1 MLIISLKMCCF
12 LYLCISEFNKI
23 ISINMSQYFS
33 NDIGQIKMTQ
43 VQYLS
48 ITICFL
54 MSVLDGMDV
63 LVVSYCAPAIAED
76 LNLGP
81 KTLGIVFS
89 AGLIGMA
96 IGAIFLAPFADRF
109 GRKKLM
115 LASAFIMGL
124 SVLLTAFSE
133 TPMQLIIMRLISGL
147 GIGCM
152 LATTATLTS
161 ENVLN
166 NSKDFWVSL
175 VISGYPVGAVI
186 SGYIAAAV
194 IPYYGWES
202 MFILA
207 GLTTIFTVPLIFFFL
222 SESPQFYLKKQPH
235 GALEKVNRVLIKMN
249 FKPLESLP
257 KVELNTNKNPQVSK
271 LFSDNYKTST
281 LQLWAALFF
290 SFGCLY
296 FLISWI
302 PKLAT
307 DAGLSI
313 ELAIYAGT
321 IFNVGAFFGIVLQ
334 GYFSSKIGLK
344 KTISTFLLVTFL
356 LMASFNFFI
365 GTDFLLLIYFLL
377 GFSLQGGFVGL
388 YAVATRLYPT
398 EFKTTGV
405 GWAIGMGRV
414 GGILAPLIG
423 GFFISIGLSLSAN
436 FFIFSV
442 PALVASVL
450 TCCMYSKKIT

>member
-1 MLIISLKMCCF
+1 ML
-12 LYLCISEFNKI
+12 
-23 ISINMSQYFS
+23 QYFS
-33 NDIGQIKMTQ
+33 NDVDQMKMTK
-43 VQYLS
+43 VQYFS
-48 ITICFL
+48 IAICFL
-54 MSVLDGMDV
+54 MNVLDGMDV
-63 LVVSYCAPAIAED
+63 LVVSYCAPMIAED

-81 KTLGIVFS
+81 KTLGFVFS

-96 IGAIFLAPFADRF
+96 IGAIFLAPLADRF
-109 GRKKLM
+109 GRKKLI
-115 LASAFIMGL
+115 LASALIMGL

-133 TPMQLIIMRLISGL
+133 TILELIIMRLISGL

-175 VISGYPVGAVI
+175 VISGYPVGAVV
-186 SGYIAAAV
+186 SGYVAAAI
-194 IPYYGWES
+194 IPSYGWES
-202 MFILA
+202 MFLLA
-207 GLTTIFTVPLIFFFL
+207 GLTTLITIPLIFFFV
-222 SESPQFYLKKQPH
+222 SESPQFYLKKQPD
-235 GALEKVNRVLIKMN
+235 GALEKVNRILIKMN
-249 FKPLESLP
+249 FKPLDNLPEIGLIKSNNSL
-257 KVELNTNKNPQVSK
+257 VSQ
-271 LFSDNYKTST
+271 LFSNKYKIST

-290 SFGCLY
+290 AFGCLY

-321 IFNVGAFFGIVLQ
+321 IFNVGAFFGIILQ

-344 KTISTFLLVTFL
+344 KTISIFLFLTFL
-356 LMASFNFFI
+356 LMASFKLFV
-365 GTDFLLLIYFLL
+365 GTDILLLIYFLL

-388 YAVATRLYPT
+388 YAVAARLYPT

-423 GFFISIGLSLSAN
+423 GFLISIGLSLSAN
-436 FFIFSV
+436 FFIFSI
-442 PALVASVL
+442 PALLASVL
-450 TCCMYSKKIT
+450 TFYMSSKKIT

>member
-1 MLIISLKMCCF
+1 ML
-12 LYLCISEFNKI
+12 
-23 ISINMSQYFS
+23 QYFS
-33 NDIGQIKMTQ
+33 NDVDQMKMTK
-43 VQYLS
+43 VQYFS
-48 ITICFL
+48 IAICFL
-54 MSVLDGMDV
+54 MNVLDGMDV
-63 LVVSYCAPAIAED
+63 LVVSYCAPMIAED

-81 KTLGIVFS
+81 KTLGFVFS

-96 IGAIFLAPFADRF
+96 IGAIFLAPLADRF
-109 GRKKLM
+109 GRKKLI
-115 LASAFIMGL
+115 LASALIMGL

-133 TPMQLIIMRLISGL
+133 TILELIIMRLISGL

-175 VISGYPVGAVI
+175 VISGYPVGAVV
-186 SGYIAAAV
+186 SGYVAAAI
-194 IPYYGWES
+194 IPSYGWES
-202 MFILA
+202 MFLLA
-207 GLTTIFTVPLIFFFL
+207 GLTTLITIPLIFFFV
-222 SESPQFYLKKQPH
+222 SESPQFYLKKQPD
-235 GALEKVNRVLIKMN
+235 GALEKVNKILIKMN
-249 FKPLESLP
+249 FKPLDSLP
-257 KVELNTNKNPQVSK
+257 DVELITTNNSLVSR
-271 LFSDNYKTST
+271 LFSNKYKIST

-290 SFGCLY
+290 AFGCLY

-321 IFNVGAFFGIVLQ
+321 IFNVGAFFGIILQ

-344 KTISTFLLVTFL
+344 KTISIFLFLTFL
-356 LMASFNFFI
+356 LMASFKLFV
-365 GTDFLLLIYFLL
+365 GTDILLLIYFLL

-388 YAVATRLYPT
+388 YAVAARLYPT

-423 GFFISIGLSLSAN
+423 GFLISIGLSLSAN
-436 FFIFSV
+436 FFIFSI
-442 PALVASVL
+442 PALLASVL
-450 TCCMYSKKIT
+450 TFYMSSKKIT

>member
-1 MLIISLKMCCF
+1 
-12 LYLCISEFNKI
+12 
-23 ISINMSQYFS
+23 
-33 NDIGQIKMTQ
+33 
-43 VQYLS
+43 
-48 ITICFL
+48 
-54 MSVLDGMDV
+54 
-63 LVVSYCAPAIAED
+63 
-76 LNLGP
+76 
-81 KTLGIVFS
+81 
-89 AGLIGMA
+89 MA
-96 IGAIFLAPFADRF
+96 IGAIFLAPFADKF
-109 GRKKLM
+109 GRKKLI
-115 LASAFIMGL
+115 LASAFIMGF
-124 SVLLTAFSE
+124 SVLLTAYSGNIS
-133 TPMQLIIMRLISGL
+133 QLILMRLVSGL

-175 VISGYPVGAVI
+175 VISGYPVGAVV
-186 SGYIAAAV
+186 SGYVAAAV
-194 IPYYGWES
+194 IPSYGWES
-202 MFILA
+202 MFVFA
-207 GLTTIFTVPLIFFFL
+207 GLTTLFTIPLIFFFL
-222 SESPQFYLKKQPH
+222 SESPQFYLKKQPQ
-235 GALEKVNRVLIKMN
+235 GALAKANKILIKMN
-249 FKPLESLP
+249 FKPLDSLP
-257 KVELNTNKNPQVSK
+257 KIGLRANNKSLVSQ
-271 LFSDNYKTST
+271 LFLDKYKIST

-290 SFGCLY
+290 AFGCLY

-344 KTISTFLLVTFL
+344 KTISFFLLLTFL
-356 LMASFNFFI
+356 LMVSFKLFV
-365 GTDFLLLIYFLL
+365 GTDILLLVYFLL

-388 YAVATRLYPT
+388 YSVAARLYPT

-405 GWAIGMGRV
+405 GWAIGMGRI

-436 FFIFSV
+436 FFIFSI
-442 PALVASVL
+442 PALFASVL
-450 TCCMYSKKIT
+450 TYYISSKEIT

>member
-1 MLIISLKMCCF
+1 ML
-12 LYLCISEFNKI
+12 
-23 ISINMSQYFS
+23 QYFS
-33 NDIGQIKMTQ
+33 QDVDQIKMTK
-43 VQYLS
+43 VQYFS
-48 ITICFL
+48 IAICFL
-54 MSVLDGMDV
+54 MNILDGMDV
-63 LVVSYCAPAIAED
+63 LVVSYCAPAIAQD
-76 LNLGP
+76 LSLGP
-81 KTLGIVFS
+81 KTLGVVFS

-96 IGAIFLAPFADRF
+96 IGAIFLAPFADKF
-109 GRKKLM
+109 GRKKLI
-115 LASAFIMGL
+115 LVSAFIMGL

-133 TPMQLIIMRLISGL
+133 NIFQLIFMRLLSGL

-175 VISGYPVGAVI
+175 VISGYPVGAVL

-194 IPYYGWES
+194 IPLYGWES
-202 MFILA
+202 MFILS
-207 GLTTIFTVPLIFFFL
+207 GLITILTIPLTYFFL
-222 SESPQFYLKKQPH
+222 TESPQFYLKKQPK
-235 GALEKVNRVLIKMN
+235 GALKKANKILVKMN
-249 FKPLESLP
+249 FEALESLP
-257 KVELNTNKNPQVSK
+257 KVDLSVINKSQVSQ
-271 LFSDNYKTST
+271 LFTKKYKIST

-290 SFGCLY
+290 AFGCLY

-313 ELAIYAGT
+313 ELAIYAGS

-344 KTISTFLLVTFL
+344 KTISIFLLLTFL
-356 LMASFNFFI
+356 LMASFKVFI
-365 GTDFLLLIYFLL
+365 GTDILLLIYFLL

-388 YAVATRLYPT
+388 YAVAARLYPT

-405 GWAIGMGRV
+405 GWAIGMGRI

-423 GFFISIGLSLSAN
+423 GLFISLGLSLSAN
-436 FFIFSV
+436 FFIFSI
-442 PALVASVL
+442 PALLASIL
-450 TCCMYSKKIT
+450 TYFMPSRDIT

>member
-1 MLIISLKMCCF
+1 MLQ
-12 LYLCISEFNKI
+12 YLSK
-23 ISINMSQYFS
+23 
-33 NDIGQIKMTQ
+33 DDGQIKMTQ
-43 VQYLS
+43 VQYFS
-48 ITICFL
+48 IAICFL

-81 KTLGIVFS
+81 KTLGFVFS

-109 GRKKLM
+109 GRKKLI

-124 SVLLTAFSE
+124 SVLLTAYSE
-133 TPMQLIIMRLISGL
+133 NISQLILMRLVSGL

-175 VISGYPVGAVI
+175 VISGYPVGAVV
-186 SGYIAAAV
+186 SGYVAAAI
-194 IPYYGWES
+194 IPSYGWES
-202 MFILA
+202 MFVLA
-207 GLTTIFTVPLIFFFL
+207 GLTTILTIPLIFFFL
-222 SESPQFYLKKQPH
+222 SESPQFYLKKQPKD
-235 GALEKVNRVLIKMN
+235 ALAKANKILIKMN
-249 FKPLESLP
+249 FKPLDSLP
-257 KVELNTNKNPQVSK
+257 KIGLKANNKPLVSR
-271 LFSDNYKTST
+271 LFSEKYKIST

-290 SFGCLY
+290 AFGCLY

-302 PKLAT
+302 PKLAS

-344 KTISTFLLVTFL
+344 KTISFFLLLTFL
-356 LMASFNFFI
+356 LMASFKLFV
-365 GTDFLLLIYFLL
+365 GTDILLLVYFLL

-388 YAVATRLYPT
+388 YAVAARLYPT

-423 GFFISIGLSLSAN
+423 GLLISIGLSLSAN
-436 FFIFSV
+436 FLIFSI
-442 PALVASVL
+442 PALFASVL
-450 TCCMYSKKIT
+450 TYYMSSKEIT

>member
-1 MLIISLKMCCF
+1 MLQ
-12 LYLCISEFNKI
+12 YLSK
-23 ISINMSQYFS
+23 
-33 NDIGQIKMTQ
+33 DVGQIKMTQ
-43 VQYLS
+43 VQYFS
-48 ITICFL
+48 IAICFL

-81 KTLGIVFS
+81 KTLGFVFS

-109 GRKKLM
+109 GRKKLI

-124 SVLLTAFSE
+124 SVLLTAYSE
-133 TPMQLIIMRLISGL
+133 NISQLILMRLVSGL

-175 VISGYPVGAVI
+175 VISGYPVGAVV
-186 SGYIAAAV
+186 SGYVAAAI
-194 IPYYGWES
+194 IPSYGWES
-202 MFILA
+202 MFVLA
-207 GLTTIFTVPLIFFFL
+207 GLTTLLTIPLIFFFL
-222 SESPQFYLKKQPH
+222 SESPQFYLKKQPKD
-235 GALEKVNRVLIKMN
+235 ALAKANKILIKMN
-249 FKPLESLP
+249 FKPLDSLP
-257 KVELNTNKNPQVSK
+257 KIGLKANNKPLVSQ
-271 LFSDNYKTST
+271 LFSEKYKIST

-290 SFGCLY
+290 AFGCLY

-344 KTISTFLLVTFL
+344 KTISFFLLLTFL
-356 LMASFNFFI
+356 LMASFKLFV
-365 GTDFLLLIYFLL
+365 GTDILLLVYFLL

-388 YAVATRLYPT
+388 YAVAARLYPT

-405 GWAIGMGRV
+405 GWAIGIGRV

-423 GFFISIGLSLSAN
+423 GLLISIGLSLSAN
-436 FFIFSV
+436 FLIFSI
-442 PALVASVL
+442 PALFASVL
-450 TCCMYSKKIT
+450 TYYMSSKEIT

>member
-1 MLIISLKMCCF
+1 MFLIYLLLNNSIQFLSSIMLQ
-12 LYLCISEFNKI
+12 YLSK
-23 ISINMSQYFS
+23 
-33 NDIGQIKMTQ
+33 DDGQIKMTQ
-43 VQYLS
+43 VQYFS
-48 ITICFL
+48 IAICFL

-81 KTLGIVFS
+81 KTLGFVFS

-96 IGAIFLAPFADRF
+96 IGAVFLAPFADKF
-109 GRKKLM
+109 GRKKLI

-124 SVLLTAFSE
+124 SVLLTSLSE
-133 TPMQLIIMRLISGL
+133 NILQLILMRLVSGL

-175 VISGYPVGAVI
+175 VISGYPVGAVA
-186 SGYIAAAV
+186 SGYVAAAI
-194 IPYYGWES
+194 IPSYGWES
-202 MFILA
+202 MFVLA
-207 GLTTIFTVPLIFFFL
+207 GLTTLLTIPLIFFFL
-222 SESPQFYLKKQPH
+222 SESPQFYLKKQPKD
-235 GALEKVNRVLIKMN
+235 ALAKANKILIKMN
-249 FKPLESLP
+249 FKPLDSLP
-257 KVELNTNKNPQVSK
+257 KIGLKANNKPLVSR
-271 LFSDNYKTST
+271 LFSEKYKIST

-290 SFGCLY
+290 AFGCLY

-344 KTISTFLLVTFL
+344 KTISFFLLLTFL
-356 LMASFNFFI
+356 LMASFKLFV
-365 GTDFLLLIYFLL
+365 GTDILLLVYFLL

-388 YAVATRLYPT
+388 YAVAARLYPT

-423 GFFISIGLSLSAN
+423 GLLISIGLSLSAN
-436 FFIFSV
+436 FFIFSI
-442 PALVASVL
+442 PALIASGL
-450 TCCMYSKKIT
+450 TYYMSSKEIT

>member
-1 MLIISLKMCCF
+1 ML
-12 LYLCISEFNKI
+12 
-23 ISINMSQYFS
+23 QYFS
-33 NDIGQIKMTQ
+33 NDVGQMKMAQ

-48 ITICFL
+48 IAICFL

-76 LNLGP
+76 LDLGS
-81 KTLGIVFS
+81 KSLGFVFS
-89 AGLIGMA
+89 AGLVGMA

-133 TPMQLIIMRLISGL
+133 TITQLIIMRLISGL

-175 VISGYPVGAVI
+175 VISGYPVGAVV
-186 SGYIAAAV
+186 SGYVAAAI
-194 IPYYGWES
+194 IPSYGWES
-202 MFILA
+202 MFVLA
-207 GLTTIFTVPLIFFFL
+207 GLTTLITIPLIFFFL
-222 SESPQFYLKKQPH
+222 SESPQFYLKKQPD
-235 GALEKVNRVLIKMN
+235 GALEKVNRILTKMN
-249 FKPLESLP
+249 FKPLDCLPDIGLITTNNSL
-257 KVELNTNKNPQVSK
+257 VSQ
-271 LFSDNYKTST
+271 LFSNKYKIST

-290 SFGCLY
+290 AFGCLY

-321 IFNVGAFFGIVLQ
+321 IFNIGAFFGIILQ

-344 KTISTFLLVTFL
+344 KTISIFLFLTFL
-356 LMASFNFFI
+356 LMVSFRLFV
-365 GTDFLLLIYFLL
+365 GTDILLLIYFLL

-398 EFKTTGV
+398 EFKNTGV

-423 GFFISIGLSLSAN
+423 GFLISVGLSMSAN
-436 FFIFSV
+436 FFIFSI
-442 PALVASVL
+442 PALFASVL
-450 TCCMYSKKIT
+450 AYFMSSEKIT

>member
-1 MLIISLKMCCF
+1 
-12 LYLCISEFNKI
+12 
-23 ISINMSQYFS
+23 
-33 NDIGQIKMTQ
+33 MTQ
-43 VQYLS
+43 VQYFS
-48 ITICFL
+48 IAICFL

-81 KTLGIVFS
+81 KTLGFVFS

-109 GRKKLM
+109 GRKKLI

-124 SVLLTAFSE
+124 SVLLTAYSE
-133 TPMQLIIMRLISGL
+133 NISQLILMRLVSGL

-175 VISGYPVGAVI
+175 VISGYPVGAVV
-186 SGYIAAAV
+186 SGYVAAAI
-194 IPYYGWES
+194 IPSYGWES
-202 MFILA
+202 MFVLA
-207 GLTTIFTVPLIFFFL
+207 GLTTILTIPLIFFFL
-222 SESPQFYLKKQPH
+222 SESPQFYLKKQPKD
-235 GALEKVNRVLIKMN
+235 ALAKANKILIKMN
-249 FKPLESLP
+249 FKPLDSLP
-257 KVELNTNKNPQVSK
+257 KIGLKANNKPLVSR
-271 LFSDNYKTST
+271 LFSEKYKIST

-290 SFGCLY
+290 AFGCLY

-344 KTISTFLLVTFL
+344 KTISFFLLLTFL
-356 LMASFNFFI
+356 LMASFKLFV
-365 GTDFLLLIYFLL
+365 GTDILLLVYFLL

-388 YAVATRLYPT
+388 YAVAARLYPT

-423 GFFISIGLSLSAN
+423 GLLISIGLSLSAN
-436 FFIFSV
+436 FLIFSI
-442 PALVASVL
+442 PALFASVL
-450 TCCMYSKKIT
+450 TYYMSSKEIT

>member
-1 MLIISLKMCCF
+1 MLQ
-12 LYLCISEFNKI
+12 YLSK
-23 ISINMSQYFS
+23 
-33 NDIGQIKMTQ
+33 DDGQIKMTQ
-43 VQYLS
+43 VQYFS
-48 ITICFL
+48 IAICFL

-63 LVVSYCAPAIAED
+63 LVISYCAPAIAED

-81 KTLGIVFS
+81 KTLGFVFS

-96 IGAIFLAPFADRF
+96 IGAIFLAPFADKF
-109 GRKKLM
+109 GRKKLI
-115 LASAFIMGL
+115 LASAFIMGF
-124 SVLLTAFSE
+124 SVLLTAYSGNIS
-133 TPMQLIIMRLISGL
+133 QLILMRLVSGL

-175 VISGYPVGAVI
+175 VISGYPVGAVV
-186 SGYIAAAV
+186 SGYVAAAV
-194 IPYYGWES
+194 IPSYGWES
-202 MFILA
+202 MFVFA
-207 GLTTIFTVPLIFFFL
+207 GLTTLFTIPLIFFFL
-222 SESPQFYLKKQPH
+222 SESPQFYLKKQPQ
-235 GALEKVNRVLIKMN
+235 GALAKANKILIKMN
-249 FKPLESLP
+249 FKPLDSLP
-257 KVELNTNKNPQVSK
+257 KIGLRANNKSLVSQ
-271 LFSDNYKTST
+271 LFLDKYKIST

-290 SFGCLY
+290 AFGCLY

-344 KTISTFLLVTFL
+344 KTISFFLLLTFL
-356 LMASFNFFI
+356 LMASFKLFV
-365 GTDFLLLIYFLL
+365 GTDILLLVYFLL

-388 YAVATRLYPT
+388 YSVAARLYPT

-405 GWAIGMGRV
+405 GWAIGMGRI

-436 FFIFSV
+436 FFIFSI
-442 PALVASVL
+442 PALFASVL
-450 TCCMYSKKIT
+450 TYYISSKEIT

>member
-1 MLIISLKMCCF
+1 MLQ
-12 LYLCISEFNKI
+12 YLSK
-23 ISINMSQYFS
+23 
-33 NDIGQIKMTQ
+33 DDGQIKMTQ
-43 VQYLS
+43 VQYFS
-48 ITICFL
+48 IAICFL

-81 KTLGIVFS
+81 KTLGFVFS

-109 GRKKLM
+109 GRKKLI
-115 LASAFIMGL
+115 LASAFIMGF
-124 SVLLTAFSE
+124 SVLLTAYSE
-133 TPMQLIIMRLISGL
+133 NISQLILMRLVSGI

-175 VISGYPVGAVI
+175 VISGYPVGAVV
-186 SGYIAAAV
+186 SGYVAAAI
-194 IPYYGWES
+194 IPSYGWES
-202 MFILA
+202 MFVLA
-207 GLTTIFTVPLIFFFL
+207 GLTTILTIPLIFFFL
-222 SESPQFYLKKQPH
+222 SESPQFYLKKQPKD
-235 GALEKVNRVLIKMN
+235 ALAKANKILIKMN
-249 FKPLESLP
+249 FKPLDSLP
-257 KVELNTNKNPQVSK
+257 KIGLKANNKPLVSR
-271 LFSDNYKTST
+271 LFSEKYKIST

-290 SFGCLY
+290 AFGCLY

-344 KTISTFLLVTFL
+344 KTISFFLLLTFL
-356 LMASFNFFI
+356 LMASFKLFV
-365 GTDFLLLIYFLL
+365 GTDILLLVYFLL

-388 YAVATRLYPT
+388 YAVAARLYPT

-423 GFFISIGLSLSAN
+423 GLLISIGLSLSAN
-436 FFIFSV
+436 FFIFSI
-442 PALVASVL
+442 PALIASVL
-450 TCCMYSKKIT
+450 TYYMSSKEIT

>member
-1 MLIISLKMCCF
+1 ML
-12 LYLCISEFNKI
+12 
-23 ISINMSQYFS
+23 QYFS
-33 NDIGQIKMTQ
+33 NGVGQKKMTQ

-48 ITICFL
+48 IVICFL

-76 LNLGP
+76 LDLGP
-81 KTLGIVFS
+81 KSLGIVFS
-89 AGLIGMA
+89 AGLVGMA

-133 TPMQLIIMRLISGL
+133 TITQLIIMRLISGL

-175 VISGYPVGAVI
+175 VISGYPVGAVV

-194 IPYYGWES
+194 IPSNGWES

-207 GLTTIFTVPLIFFFL
+207 GLTTLLTIPLIFFFL
-222 SESPQFYLKKQPH
+222 SESPQFYLKKQPK
-235 GALEKVNRVLIKMN
+235 GALAKANKILIKMN
-249 FKPLESLP
+249 FKPLDSLP
-257 KVELNTNKNPQVSK
+257 RMELNTNKNPQVSK
-271 LFSDNYKTST
+271 LFSNNYKIST

-290 SFGCLY
+290 AFGCLY

-302 PKLAT
+302 PKLST

-313 ELAIYAGT
+313 ELAIYTGT

-344 KTISTFLLVTFL
+344 KTISFFLLLTFL
-356 LMASFNFFI
+356 LMASFKLFV
-365 GTDFLLLIYFLL
+365 GTDLLLLVYFLL

-423 GFFISIGLSLSAN
+423 GFFIFMGLSLSAN
-436 FFIFSV
+436 FFIFSI
-442 PALVASVL
+442 PALIASVL
-450 TCCMYSKKIT
+450 TYYMSSKEIT

>member
-1 MLIISLKMCCF
+1 ML
-12 LYLCISEFNKI
+12 
-23 ISINMSQYFS
+23 QYFS
-33 NDIGQIKMTQ
+33 QDIDQIKISK
-43 VQYLS
+43 VQYFS
-48 ITICFL
+48 IAICFL
-54 MSVLDGMDV
+54 MNVLDGMDV
-63 LVVSYCAPAIAED
+63 LVVSYCAPAIAQA
-76 LNLGP
+76 LKLGP

-89 AGLIGMA
+89 AGLVGMA
-96 IGAIFLAPFADRF
+96 IGAIFLAPYADKF
-109 GRKKLM
+109 GRKKLI
-115 LASAFIMGL
+115 LASAFIMGF
-124 SVLLTAFSE
+124 SVFLTALSE
-133 TPMQLIIMRLISGL
+133 NILQLVIMRLISGL

-186 SGYIAAAV
+186 SGYIAATV
-194 IPYYGWES
+194 IPSYGWES
-202 MFILA
+202 MFIFA
-207 GLTTIFTVPLIFFFL
+207 GLTTLLTIPLTYFFL
-222 SESPQFYLKKQPH
+222 TESPQFYLKKQPF
-235 GALEKVNRVLIKMN
+235 GALEKVNKLFIKMN
-249 FKPLESLP
+249 LRPLDNLPEFRLNLKNKPL
-257 KVELNTNKNPQVSK
+257 VSQ
-271 LFSDNYKTST
+271 LFSNKYKLST

-290 SFGCLY
+290 AFGCLY

-344 KTISTFLLVTFL
+344 KTISIFLLLTFV
-356 LMASFNFFI
+356 LMASFKVFI
-365 GTDFLLLIYFLL
+365 GTDFLLIVYFLL

-388 YAVATRLYPT
+388 YAVAARLYPT

-405 GWAIGMGRV
+405 GWAIGVGRL
-414 GGILAPLIG
+414 GGILAPVIG
-423 GFFISIGLSLSAN
+423 GLFIAMGLTLSAN
-436 FFIFSV
+436 FLIFSI
-442 PALVASVL
+442 PALFASIL
-450 TCCMYSKKIT
+450 TYYISSKDIT

>member
-1 MLIISLKMCCF
+1 MLQ
-12 LYLCISEFNKI
+12 YLSK
-23 ISINMSQYFS
+23 
-33 NDIGQIKMTQ
+33 DDGQIKMTQ
-43 VQYLS
+43 VQYFS
-48 ITICFL
+48 IAICFL

-63 LVVSYCAPAIAED
+63 LVVSYCAPAIAEG

-81 KTLGIVFS
+81 KTLGFVFS

-109 GRKKLM
+109 GRKKLI
-115 LASAFIMGL
+115 LASAFIMGF
-124 SVLLTAFSE
+124 SVLLTAYSE
-133 TPMQLIIMRLISGL
+133 NISQLILMRLVSGL

-175 VISGYPVGAVI
+175 VISGYPVGAVV
-186 SGYIAAAV
+186 SGYVAAAV
-194 IPYYGWES
+194 IPSYGWES
-202 MFILA
+202 MFVFA
-207 GLTTIFTVPLIFFFL
+207 GLTTLFTIPLIFFFL
-222 SESPQFYLKKQPH
+222 SESPQFYLKKQPQ
-235 GALEKVNRVLIKMN
+235 GALAKANKILIKMN
-249 FKPLESLP
+249 FKPLDSLP
-257 KVELNTNKNPQVSK
+257 KIGLRANNKSLVSQ
-271 LFSDNYKTST
+271 LFLDKYKIST

-290 SFGCLY
+290 AFGCLY

-344 KTISTFLLVTFL
+344 KTISFFLLLTFL
-356 LMASFNFFI
+356 LMASFKLFV
-365 GTDFLLLIYFLL
+365 GTDILLLVYFLL

-388 YAVATRLYPT
+388 YAVAARLYPT

-423 GFFISIGLSLSAN
+423 GLLISIGLSLSAN
-436 FFIFSV
+436 FLIFSI
-442 PALVASVL
+442 PALFASVL
-450 TCCMYSKKIT
+450 TYYMSSKEIT

>member
-1 MLIISLKMCCF
+1 MF
-12 LYLCISEFNKI
+12 
-23 ISINMSQYFS
+23 QYFS
-33 NDIGQIKMTQ
+33 QDIDQIKISK
-43 VQYLS
+43 VQYFS
-48 ITICFL
+48 IAICFL
-54 MSVLDGMDV
+54 MNVLDGMDV
-63 LVVSYCAPAIAED
+63 LVVSYCAPAIAQA
-76 LNLGP
+76 LKLGP

-89 AGLIGMA
+89 AGLVGMA
-96 IGAIFLAPFADRF
+96 IGAIFLAPYADKF
-109 GRKKLM
+109 GRKKLI
-115 LASAFIMGL
+115 LASAFIMGF
-124 SVLLTAFSE
+124 SVLLTALSE
-133 TPMQLIIMRLISGL
+133 NILQLVIMRLISGL

-186 SGYIAAAV
+186 SGYIAATV
-194 IPYYGWES
+194 IPSYGWES
-202 MFILA
+202 MFIFA
-207 GLTTIFTVPLIFFFL
+207 GLTTLLTIPLTYFFL
-222 SESPQFYLKKQPH
+222 TESPQFYLKKQPF
-235 GALEKVNRVLIKMN
+235 GALEKVNKLFIKMN
-249 FKPLESLP
+249 LRPLDNLPEFRLNLKNKPL
-257 KVELNTNKNPQVSK
+257 VSQ
-271 LFSDNYKTST
+271 LFSNKYKLST

-290 SFGCLY
+290 AFGCLY

-344 KTISTFLLVTFL
+344 KTISIFLLLTFV
-356 LMASFNFFI
+356 LMASFKVFI
-365 GTDFLLLIYFLL
+365 GTDFLLIVYFLL

-388 YAVATRLYPT
+388 YAVAARLYPT

-405 GWAIGMGRV
+405 GWAIGVGRL
-414 GGILAPLIG
+414 GGILAPVIG
-423 GFFISIGLSLSAN
+423 GLFIAMGLSLSAN
-436 FFIFSV
+436 FLIFSI
-442 PALVASVL
+442 PALFASIL
-450 TCCMYSKKIT
+450 TYYISSKDIT

>member
-1 MLIISLKMCCF
+1 ML
-12 LYLCISEFNKI
+12 
-23 ISINMSQYFS
+23 QYFS
-33 NDIGQIKMTQ
+33 KGVDQIKMTK

-48 ITICFL
+48 IAICFL
-54 MSVLDGMDV
+54 MNILDGMDV
-63 LVVSYCAPAIAED
+63 LVVSYCAPAIAQD
-76 LNLGP
+76 LSLGP
-81 KTLGIVFS
+81 KTLGVVFS
-89 AGLIGMA
+89 SGLIGMA
-96 IGAIFLAPFADRF
+96 IGAIFLAPFADKF
-109 GRKKLM
+109 GRKKLI
-115 LASAFIMGL
+115 LISAFIMGL

-133 TPMQLIIMRLISGL
+133 NIFQLIFMRLLSGL

-175 VISGYPVGAVI
+175 VISGYPVGAVL

-194 IPYYGWES
+194 IPLYGWES
-202 MFILA
+202 MFILS
-207 GLTTIFTVPLIFFFL
+207 GLLTILTIPLTYFFL
-222 SESPQFYLKKQPH
+222 TESPQFYLKKQPN
-235 GALEKVNRVLIKMN
+235 GALEKVNKIFVKMN
-249 FKPLESLP
+249 FEALESLP
-257 KVELNTNKNPQVSK
+257 KVDLSVINKSRVSQ
-271 LFSDNYKTST
+271 LFTDKYKIST

-290 SFGCLY
+290 AFGCLY

-313 ELAIYAGT
+313 ELAIYAGS

-344 KTISTFLLVTFL
+344 KTISIFLLLTFL
-356 LMASFNFFI
+356 LMASFKVFI
-365 GTDFLLLIYFLL
+365 GTDVLLLIYFLL

-388 YAVATRLYPT
+388 YAVAARLYPT

-405 GWAIGMGRV
+405 GWAIGMGRI

-423 GFFISIGLSLSAN
+423 GLFISLGLSLSAN
-436 FFIFSV
+436 FFIFSI
-442 PALVASVL
+442 PALLASIL
-450 TCCMYSKKIT
+450 TYFMPSGDIT

>member
-1 MLIISLKMCCF
+1 MLQ
-12 LYLCISEFNKI
+12 YLSK
-23 ISINMSQYFS
+23 
-33 NDIGQIKMTQ
+33 DDGQIKMTQ
-43 VQYLS
+43 VQYFS
-48 ITICFL
+48 IAICFL

-81 KTLGIVFS
+81 KTLGFVFS

-96 IGAIFLAPFADRF
+96 IGAVFLAPFADKF
-109 GRKKLM
+109 GRKKLI

-124 SVLLTAFSE
+124 SVLLTSLSE
-133 TPMQLIIMRLISGL
+133 NILQLILMRLVSGL

-175 VISGYPVGAVI
+175 VISGYPVGAVA
-186 SGYIAAAV
+186 SGYVAAAI
-194 IPYYGWES
+194 IPSYGWES
-202 MFILA
+202 MFVLA
-207 GLTTIFTVPLIFFFL
+207 GLTTLLTIPLIFFFL
-222 SESPQFYLKKQPH
+222 SESPQFYLKKQPKD
-235 GALEKVNRVLIKMN
+235 ALAKANKILIKMN
-249 FKPLESLP
+249 FKPLDSLP
-257 KVELNTNKNPQVSK
+257 KIGLKANNKPLVSR
-271 LFSDNYKTST
+271 LFSEKYKIST

-290 SFGCLY
+290 AFGCLY

-302 PKLAT
+302 PKLAS

-344 KTISTFLLVTFL
+344 KTISFFLLLTFL
-356 LMASFNFFI
+356 LMASFKLFV
-365 GTDFLLLIYFLL
+365 GTDILLLVYFLL

-388 YAVATRLYPT
+388 YAVAARLYPT

-423 GFFISIGLSLSAN
+423 GLLISIGLSLSAN
-436 FFIFSV
+436 FFIFSI
-442 PALVASVL
+442 PALIASGL
-450 TCCMYSKKIT
+450 TYYMSSKEIT

>member
-1 MLIISLKMCCF
+1 ML
-12 LYLCISEFNKI
+12 
-23 ISINMSQYFS
+23 QYFS
-33 NDIGQIKMTQ
+33 NDVGQFKMTK
-43 VQYLS
+43 VQYFS
-48 ITICFL
+48 IAICFL
-54 MSVLDGMDV
+54 MCVLDGMDV

-81 KTLGIVFS
+81 KTLGYVFS

-109 GRKKLM
+109 GRKKLI

-133 TPMQLIIMRLISGL
+133 TVLELIIMRLISGL

-166 NSKDFWVSL
+166 NSRDFWVSL
-175 VISGYPVGAVI
+175 VISGYPVGAVV
-186 SGYIAAAV
+186 SGYVAAAI
-194 IPYYGWES
+194 IPSYGWES
-202 MFILA
+202 MFLLA
-207 GLTTIFTVPLIFFFL
+207 GLTTLITIPLIFFFV
-222 SESPQFYLKKQPH
+222 SESPQFYLKKQPG
-235 GALEKVNRVLIKMN
+235 GALEKVNRILIKMN
-249 FKPLESLP
+249 FKPLDSLP
-257 KVELNTNKNPQVSK
+257 DVELITTNNSLVSR
-271 LFSDNYKTST
+271 LFSNKYKIST
-281 LQLWAALFF
+281 LQLWTALFF
-290 SFGCLY
+290 AFGCLY

-321 IFNVGAFFGIVLQ
+321 IFNVGAFFGIILQ

-344 KTISTFLLVTFL
+344 KTISIFLFLTFL
-356 LMASFNFFI
+356 LMASFKLFV
-365 GTDFLLLIYFLL
+365 GTDILLLIYFLL

-388 YAVATRLYPT
+388 YAVAARLYPT

-423 GFFISIGLSLSAN
+423 GFLISIGLSLSAN
-436 FFIFSV
+436 FFIFSI
-442 PALVASVL
+442 PALLASVL
-450 TCCMYSKKIT
+450 TFYMSSKKIT

>member
-1 MLIISLKMCCF
+1 MLQ
-12 LYLCISEFNKI
+12 YLSK
-23 ISINMSQYFS
+23 
-33 NDIGQIKMTQ
+33 NDGQIKMTQ
-43 VQYLS
+43 VQYFS
-48 ITICFL
+48 IGICFL
-54 MSVLDGMDV
+54 MSVLDGMDI

-76 LNLGP
+76 LNLGT
-81 KTLGIVFS
+81 KTLGFVFS
-89 AGLIGMA
+89 SGLIGMA

-109 GRKKLM
+109 GRKKLI
-115 LASAFIMGL
+115 LASALIMGL
-124 SVLLTAFSE
+124 SVLLTAYSE
-133 TPMQLIIMRLISGL
+133 NILQLILMRLISGL

-186 SGYIAAAV
+186 SGYVAAAV
-194 IPYYGWES
+194 IPSYGWES
-202 MFILA
+202 MFVLA
-207 GLTTIFTVPLIFFFL
+207 GLTTLLTIPLIFFFL
-222 SESPQFYLKKQPH
+222 SESPQFYLKKQPQ
-235 GALEKVNRVLIKMN
+235 GALAKANKILIKMN
-249 FKPLESLP
+249 FKTLDVLP
-257 KVELNTNKNPQVSK
+257 DVELRANSNSLVSQ
-271 LFSDNYKTST
+271 LFSEKYKIST

-290 SFGCLY
+290 AFGCLY

-321 IFNVGAFFGIVLQ
+321 IFNVGAFFGIILQ

-344 KTISTFLLVTFL
+344 KTISFFLLLTFL
-356 LMASFNFFI
+356 LMASFKLFV
-365 GTDFLLLIYFLL
+365 GTDILLLVYFLL

-388 YAVATRLYPT
+388 YAVAARLYPT

-414 GGILAPLIG
+414 GGILAPMIG
-423 GFFISIGLSLSAN
+423 GFLISIGLSLSAN
-436 FFIFSV
+436 FFIFSI
-442 PALVASVL
+442 PALFASVL
-450 TCCMYSKKIT
+450 TYYMASKEIT

>member
-1 MLIISLKMCCF
+1 MLQ
-12 LYLCISEFNKI
+12 YLSK
-23 ISINMSQYFS
+23 
-33 NDIGQIKMTQ
+33 DDGQIKITQ
-43 VQYLS
+43 VQYFS
-48 ITICFL
+48 IAICFL

-81 KTLGIVFS
+81 KTLGFVFS

-109 GRKKLM
+109 GRKKLI

-124 SVLLTAFSE
+124 SVLLTSLSE
-133 TPMQLIIMRLISGL
+133 NILQLILMRLVSGL

-175 VISGYPVGAVI
+175 VISGYPVGAVA
-186 SGYIAAAV
+186 SGYVAAAI
-194 IPYYGWES
+194 IPSYGWES
-202 MFILA
+202 MFVLA
-207 GLTTIFTVPLIFFFL
+207 GLTTLLTIPLIFFFL
-222 SESPQFYLKKQPH
+222 SESPQFYLKKQPKD
-235 GALEKVNRVLIKMN
+235 ALAKANKILIKMN
-249 FKPLESLP
+249 FKPLDSLP
-257 KVELNTNKNPQVSK
+257 KIGLKANNKPLVSR
-271 LFSDNYKTST
+271 LFSEKYKIST

-290 SFGCLY
+290 AFGCLY

-344 KTISTFLLVTFL
+344 KTISFFLLLTFL
-356 LMASFNFFI
+356 LMASFKLFV
-365 GTDFLLLIYFLL
+365 GTDILLLVYFLL

-388 YAVATRLYPT
+388 YAVAARLYPT

-423 GFFISIGLSLSAN
+423 GLLISIGLSLSAN
-436 FFIFSV
+436 FLIFSI
-442 PALVASVL
+442 PALFASVL
-450 TCCMYSKKIT
+450 TYYMSSKEIT

>member
-1 MLIISLKMCCF
+1 MLQ
-12 LYLCISEFNKI
+12 YLSK
-23 ISINMSQYFS
+23 
-33 NDIGQIKMTQ
+33 DDGQIKMTQ
-43 VQYLS
+43 VQYFS
-48 ITICFL
+48 IAICFL

-81 KTLGIVFS
+81 KTLGFVFS

-109 GRKKLM
+109 GRKKLI
-115 LASAFIMGL
+115 LASAFIMGF
-124 SVLLTAFSE
+124 SVLLTAYSE
-133 TPMQLIIMRLISGL
+133 NISQLILMRLVSGL

-175 VISGYPVGAVI
+175 VISGYPVGAVA
-186 SGYIAAAV
+186 SGYVAAAI
-194 IPYYGWES
+194 IPSYGWES
-202 MFILA
+202 MFVLA
-207 GLTTIFTVPLIFFFL
+207 GLTTLLTIPLIFFFL
-222 SESPQFYLKKQPH
+222 SESPQFYLKKQPKD
-235 GALEKVNRVLIKMN
+235 ALAKANKILIKMN
-249 FKPLESLP
+249 FKPLDSLP
-257 KVELNTNKNPQVSK
+257 KIGLKANNKPLVSR
-271 LFSDNYKTST
+271 LFSEKYKIST

-290 SFGCLY
+290 AFGCLY

-344 KTISTFLLVTFL
+344 KTISFFLLLTFL
-356 LMASFNFFI
+356 LMASFKLFI
-365 GTDFLLLIYFLL
+365 GTDILLLVYFLL

-388 YAVATRLYPT
+388 YAVAARLYPT

-423 GFFISIGLSLSAN
+423 GLLISIGLSLSAN
-436 FFIFSV
+436 FFIFSI
-442 PALVASVL
+442 PALIASGL
-450 TCCMYSKKIT
+450 TYYMSSKEIT

>member
-1 MLIISLKMCCF
+1 MTKV
-12 LYLCISEFNKI
+12 
-23 ISINMSQYFS
+23 QYFS
-33 NDIGQIKMTQ
+33 IA
-43 VQYLS
+43 
-48 ITICFL
+48 ICFL

-63 LVVSYCAPAIAED
+63 LVVSYCAPAIAQD

-81 KTLGIVFS
+81 KTLGVVFS

-96 IGAIFLAPFADRF
+96 MGAIFLAPYADKF
-109 GRKKLM
+109 GRKKLI
-115 LASAFIMGL
+115 LVSAFIMGL

-133 TPMQLIIMRLISGL
+133 NIFQLVFMRVISGL

-166 NSKDFWVSL
+166 NSKDFWVSF
-175 VISGYPVGAVI
+175 VISGYPVGAVF

-194 IPYYGWES
+194 IPSYGWES

-207 GLTTIFTVPLIFFFL
+207 GLVTLIAIPLSYFFL
-222 SESPQFYLKKQPH
+222 TESPQFYLKKQPL
-235 GALEKVNRVLIKMN
+235 GALEKVNKIFVKMN
-249 FKPLESLP
+249 FKTLDRLP
-257 KVELNTNKNPQVSK
+257 EVELSLVNNSQFSQLFTSK
-271 LFSDNYKTST
+271 YKIST
-281 LQLWAALFF
+281 LQLWASLFF
-290 SFGCLY
+290 AFGCLY

-313 ELAIYAGT
+313 ELAIYAGS
-321 IFNVGAFFGIVLQ
+321 IFNVGAFFGIILQ

-344 KTISTFLLVTFL
+344 KTISIFLLLTFL
-356 LMASFNFFI
+356 LMASFKFFI
-365 GTDFLLLIYFLL
+365 GTDILLPVYFLL

-388 YAVATRLYPT
+388 YAVAARLYPT

-405 GWAIGMGRV
+405 GWAIGMGRI

-423 GFFISIGLSLSAN
+423 GLFISMGLSLSAN
-436 FFIFSV
+436 FFVFSI
-442 PALVASVL
+442 PALFASVL
-450 TCCMYSKKIT
+450 TYYMSSKNIT

>member
-1 MLIISLKMCCF
+1 MLQ
-12 LYLCISEFNKI
+12 YLSK
-23 ISINMSQYFS
+23 
-33 NDIGQIKMTQ
+33 NDGQIKMTQ
-43 VQYLS
+43 VQYFS
-48 ITICFL
+48 IAICFL

-81 KTLGIVFS
+81 KTLGFVFS

-109 GRKKLM
+109 GRRKLI

-133 TPMQLIIMRLISGL
+133 NILQLIIMRLASGL

-166 NSKDFWVSL
+166 SSKDFWVSL
-175 VISGYPVGAVI
+175 VISGYPVGAVV
-186 SGYIAAAV
+186 SGYVAAAV
-194 IPYYGWES
+194 IPSYGWES

-207 GLTTIFTVPLIFFFL
+207 GLTTLLSVPLIFFFL
-222 SESPQFYLKKQPH
+222 SESPQFYLKKQPK
-235 GALEKVNRVLIKMN
+235 GALAKANKILIKMN
-249 FKPLESLP
+249 FKPLDSLP
-257 KVELNTNKNPQVSK
+257 EIGLRENNKSLVSQ
-271 LFSDNYKTST
+271 LFLDKYKIST

-290 SFGCLY
+290 AFGCLY

-344 KTISTFLLVTFL
+344 KTISFFLLLTFL
-356 LMASFNFFI
+356 LMASFKLFV
-365 GTDFLLLIYFLL
+365 GTDILLLVYFLL

-388 YAVATRLYPT
+388 YAVAARLYPT

-423 GFFISIGLSLSAN
+423 GLFISIGLSLSAN
-436 FFIFSV
+436 FFIFSI
-442 PALVASVL
+442 PALIASVL
-450 TCCMYSKKIT
+450 TYYMSSKEIT

>member
-1 MLIISLKMCCF
+1 MLQ
-12 LYLCISEFNKI
+12 YLSK
-23 ISINMSQYFS
+23 
-33 NDIGQIKMTQ
+33 NDGQIKMTQ
-43 VQYLS
+43 VQYFS
-48 ITICFL
+48 IAICFL

-81 KTLGIVFS
+81 KTLGFVFS

-109 GRKKLM
+109 GRKKLI

-133 TPMQLIIMRLISGL
+133 NILQLIIMRLASGL

-166 NSKDFWVSL
+166 SSKDFWVSL
-175 VISGYPVGAVI
+175 VISGYPVGAVV
-186 SGYIAAAV
+186 SGYVAAAV
-194 IPYYGWES
+194 IPSYGWES

-207 GLTTIFTVPLIFFFL
+207 GLTTLLSVPLIFFFL
-222 SESPQFYLKKQPH
+222 SESPQFYLKKQPK
-235 GALEKVNRVLIKMN
+235 GALAKANKILIKMN
-249 FKPLESLP
+249 FKPLDNLP
-257 KVELNTNKNPQVSK
+257 EIGLKANNKPLVSQ
-271 LFSDNYKTST
+271 LFSEKYKIST

-290 SFGCLY
+290 AFGCLY

-344 KTISTFLLVTFL
+344 KTISFFLLLTFL
-356 LMASFNFFI
+356 LMASFKLFV
-365 GTDFLLLIYFLL
+365 GTDILLLVYFLL

-388 YAVATRLYPT
+388 YAVAARLYPT

-423 GFFISIGLSLSAN
+423 GLFISIGLSLSAN
-436 FFIFSV
+436 FFIFSI
-442 PALVASVL
+442 PALFASVL
-450 TCCMYSKKIT
+450 TYYMSSKEIT

>member
-1 MLIISLKMCCF
+1 MLQ
-12 LYLCISEFNKI
+12 YLSK
-23 ISINMSQYFS
+23 
-33 NDIGQIKMTQ
+33 DDGQIKMTQ
-43 VQYLS
+43 VQYFS
-48 ITICFL
+48 IAICFL

-63 LVVSYCAPAIAED
+63 LVISYCAPAIAED

-81 KTLGIVFS
+81 KTLGFVFS

-96 IGAIFLAPFADRF
+96 IGAIFLAPFADKF
-109 GRKKLM
+109 GRKKLI
-115 LASAFIMGL
+115 LASAFIMGF
-124 SVLLTAFSE
+124 SVLLTAYSGNIS
-133 TPMQLIIMRLISGL
+133 QLILMRLVSGL

-175 VISGYPVGAVI
+175 VISGYPVGAVV
-186 SGYIAAAV
+186 SGYVAAAV
-194 IPYYGWES
+194 IPSYGWES
-202 MFILA
+202 MFVFT
-207 GLTTIFTVPLIFFFL
+207 GLTTLFTIPLIFFFL
-222 SESPQFYLKKQPH
+222 SESPQFYLKKQPQ
-235 GALEKVNRVLIKMN
+235 GALAKANKILIKMN
-249 FKPLESLP
+249 FKPLDSLP
-257 KVELNTNKNPQVSK
+257 KIGLRANNKSLVSQ
-271 LFSDNYKTST
+271 LFLDKYKIST

-290 SFGCLY
+290 AFGCLY

-344 KTISTFLLVTFL
+344 KTISFFLLLTFL
-356 LMASFNFFI
+356 LMVSFKLFV
-365 GTDFLLLIYFLL
+365 GTDILLLVYFLL

-388 YAVATRLYPT
+388 YSVAARLYPT

-405 GWAIGMGRV
+405 GWAIGMGRI

-436 FFIFSV
+436 FFIFSI
-442 PALVASVL
+442 PALFASVL
-450 TCCMYSKKIT
+450 TYYISSKEIT

>member
-1 MLIISLKMCCF
+1 MLQ
-12 LYLCISEFNKI
+12 YLSK
-23 ISINMSQYFS
+23 
-33 NDIGQIKMTQ
+33 DDGQIKMTQ
-43 VQYLS
+43 VQYFS
-48 ITICFL
+48 IAICFL

-81 KTLGIVFS
+81 KTLGFVFS

-109 GRKKLM
+109 GRKKLI
-115 LASAFIMGL
+115 LASAFIMGF
-124 SVLLTAFSE
+124 SVLLTAYSE
-133 TPMQLIIMRLISGL
+133 NISQLILMRLVSGL

-175 VISGYPVGAVI
+175 VISGYPVGAVV
-186 SGYIAAAV
+186 SGYVAAAI
-194 IPYYGWES
+194 IPSYGWES
-202 MFILA
+202 MFVLA
-207 GLTTIFTVPLIFFFL
+207 GLTTLLTIPLIFFFL
-222 SESPQFYLKKQPH
+222 SESPQFYLKKQPKD
-235 GALEKVNRVLIKMN
+235 ALAKANKILIKMN
-249 FKPLESLP
+249 FKPLDSLP
-257 KVELNTNKNPQVSK
+257 KIGLKANNKPLVSR
-271 LFSDNYKTST
+271 LFSEKYKIST

-290 SFGCLY
+290 AFGCLY

-302 PKLAT
+302 PKLAS

-344 KTISTFLLVTFL
+344 KTISFFLLLTFL
-356 LMASFNFFI
+356 LMASFKLFV
-365 GTDFLLLIYFLL
+365 GTDILLLVYFLL

-388 YAVATRLYPT
+388 YAVAARLYPT

-423 GFFISIGLSLSAN
+423 GLLISIGLSLSAN
-436 FFIFSV
+436 FLIFSI
-442 PALVASVL
+442 PALFASVL
-450 TCCMYSKKIT
+450 TYYMSSKEIT

>member
-1 MLIISLKMCCF
+1 ML
-12 LYLCISEFNKI
+12 
-23 ISINMSQYFS
+23 QYFS
-33 NDIGQIKMTQ
+33 KDVDQIKMTK
-43 VQYLS
+43 VQYFS
-48 ITICFL
+48 IAICFL
-54 MSVLDGMDV
+54 MNILDGMDV
-63 LVVSYCAPAIAED
+63 LVVSYCAPAIAQD

-81 KTLGIVFS
+81 KTLGAVFS

-96 IGAIFLAPFADRF
+96 IGAIFLAPFADKF
-109 GRKKLM
+109 GRKKLI
-115 LASAFIMGL
+115 LVSAFIMGL

-133 TPMQLIIMRLISGL
+133 NIFQLIFMRLLSGL

-175 VISGYPVGAVI
+175 VLSGYPVGAVL

-194 IPYYGWES
+194 IPLYGWES
-202 MFILA
+202 MFILS
-207 GLTTIFTVPLIFFFL
+207 GLITILTIPLTYFFL
-222 SESPQFYLKKQPH
+222 TESPQFYLKKQPK
-235 GALEKVNRVLIKMN
+235 GALKKANKILVKMN
-249 FKPLESLP
+249 FEALESLP
-257 KVELNTNKNPQVSK
+257 KVDLSVINKSQVSQ
-271 LFSDNYKTST
+271 LFTKKYKIST

-290 SFGCLY
+290 AFGCLY

-313 ELAIYAGT
+313 ELAIYAGS

-344 KTISTFLLVTFL
+344 KTISIFLLLTFL
-356 LMASFNFFI
+356 LMASFKVFI
-365 GTDFLLLIYFLL
+365 GTDILLLIYFLL

-388 YAVATRLYPT
+388 YAVAARLYPT

-405 GWAIGMGRV
+405 GWAIGMGRI

-423 GFFISIGLSLSAN
+423 GLFISLGLSLSAN
-436 FFIFSV
+436 FFIFSI
-442 PALVASVL
+442 PALLASIL
-450 TCCMYSKKIT
+450 TYFMPSRDIT

>member
-1 MLIISLKMCCF
+1 MLQ
-12 LYLCISEFNKI
+12 YLSK
-23 ISINMSQYFS
+23 
-33 NDIGQIKMTQ
+33 DDGQIKMTQ
-43 VQYLS
+43 VQYFS
-48 ITICFL
+48 IAICFL

-63 LVVSYCAPAIAED
+63 LVISYCAPAIAED

-81 KTLGIVFS
+81 KTLGFVFS

-96 IGAIFLAPFADRF
+96 IGAIFLAPFADKF
-109 GRKKLM
+109 GRKKLI
-115 LASAFIMGL
+115 LASAFIMGF
-124 SVLLTAFSE
+124 SVLLTAYSGNIS
-133 TPMQLIIMRLISGL
+133 QLILMRLVSGL

-175 VISGYPVGAVI
+175 VISGYPVGAVV
-186 SGYIAAAV
+186 SGYVAAAI
-194 IPYYGWES
+194 IPSYGWES
-202 MFILA
+202 MFVLA
-207 GLTTIFTVPLIFFFL
+207 GLTTLLTIPLIFFFL
-222 SESPQFYLKKQPH
+222 SESPQFYLKKQPKD
-235 GALEKVNRVLIKMN
+235 ALAKANKILIKMN
-249 FKPLESLP
+249 FKPLDSLP
-257 KVELNTNKNPQVSK
+257 KIGLKANNKP
-271 LFSDNYKTST
+271 LFSRLFSEKYKIST

-290 SFGCLY
+290 AFGCLY

-344 KTISTFLLVTFL
+344 KTISFFLLLTFL
-356 LMASFNFFI
+356 LMASFKLFV
-365 GTDFLLLIYFLL
+365 GTDILLLVYFLL

-388 YAVATRLYPT
+388 YAVAARLYPT

-414 GGILAPLIG
+414 GGVLAPLIG
-423 GFFISIGLSLSAN
+423 GLLISIGLSLSAN
-436 FFIFSV
+436 FLIFSI
-442 PALVASVL
+442 PALFASVL
-450 TCCMYSKKIT
+450 TYYMSSKEIT

>member
-1 MLIISLKMCCF
+1 
-12 LYLCISEFNKI
+12 
-23 ISINMSQYFS
+23 
-33 NDIGQIKMTQ
+33 
-43 VQYLS
+43 
-48 ITICFL
+48 
-54 MSVLDGMDV
+54 MDV
-63 LVVSYCAPAIAED
+63 LVVSYCAPMIAED
-76 LNLGP
+76 LSLGP
-81 KTLGIVFS
+81 KALGFVFS

-96 IGAIFLAPFADRF
+96 IGAIFLAPLADRF
-109 GRKKLM
+109 GRKKLI
-115 LASAFIMGL
+115 LVSALIMGL

-133 TPMQLIIMRLISGL
+133 TILELIIMRLISGL

-175 VISGYPVGAVI
+175 VISGYPVGAVV
-186 SGYIAAAV
+186 SGYVAAAI
-194 IPYYGWES
+194 IPSYGWES
-202 MFILA
+202 MFVLA
-207 GLTTIFTVPLIFFFL
+207 GLTTLITIPLIFFCL

-235 GALEKVNRVLIKMN
+235 GALEKVNRILIKMN
-249 FKPLESLP
+249 FNPLDSLP
-257 KVELNTNKNPQVSK
+257 KIELSENKTPQFYK
-271 LFSDNYKTST
+271 LFSNKYKIST

-290 SFGCLY
+290 AFGCLY

-321 IFNVGAFFGIVLQ
+321 IFNIGAFFGIILQ

-344 KTISTFLLVTFL
+344 KTISIFLFLTFL
-356 LMASFNFFI
+356 LMVSFRLFV
-365 GTDFLLLIYFLL
+365 GTDILLLIYFLL

-388 YAVATRLYPT
+388 YAVAARLYPT
-398 EFKTTGV
+398 EFKNTGV

-423 GFFISIGLSLSAN
+423 GFLISIGLSLSAN
-436 FFIFSV
+436 FFIFSI
-442 PALVASVL
+442 PALFASVL
-450 TCCMYSKKIT
+450 TYYMSSEKIT

>member
-1 MLIISLKMCCF
+1 ML
-12 LYLCISEFNKI
+12 
-23 ISINMSQYFS
+23 QYFS
-33 NDIGQIKMTQ
+33 NDVGQIKMTQ

-48 ITICFL
+48 IAICFL

-76 LNLGP
+76 LDVGP
-81 KTLGIVFS
+81 KTLGVVFS
-89 AGLIGMA
+89 AGLVGMA
-96 IGAIFLAPFADRF
+96 VGAMFLAPFADKF

-133 TPMQLIIMRLISGL
+133 SIMQLIIMRLISGI

-175 VISGYPVGAVI
+175 VISGYPVGAVV

-194 IPYYGWES
+194 IPSYGWES

-207 GLTTIFTVPLIFFFL
+207 GLTTLLTIPLIFFFL
-222 SESPQFYLKKQPH
+222 SESPQFYLKKQPKD
-235 GALEKVNRVLIKMN
+235 ALAKANKILIKMN
-249 FKPLESLP
+249 FKPLGSLP
-257 KVELNTNKNPQVSK
+257 KMELNTNKNPQVSK
-271 LFSDNYKTST
+271 LFSNNYKIST

-290 SFGCLY
+290 AFGCLY

-302 PKLAT
+302 PKLST

-313 ELAIYAGT
+313 ELAIYTGT

-344 KTISTFLLVTFL
+344 KTISFFLLLTFL
-356 LMASFNFFI
+356 LMASFKLFV
-365 GTDFLLLIYFLL
+365 GTDLLLLVYFLL

-436 FFIFSV
+436 FFIFSI
-442 PALVASVL
+442 PALIASVL
-450 TCCMYSKKIT
+450 TYYMSSKEIT

>member
-1 MLIISLKMCCF
+1 ML
-12 LYLCISEFNKI
+12 
-23 ISINMSQYFS
+23 QYFS
-33 NDIGQIKMTQ
+33 QDIDQIKISK
-43 VQYLS
+43 VQYFS
-48 ITICFL
+48 IAICFL
-54 MSVLDGMDV
+54 MNVLDGMDV
-63 LVVSYCAPAIAED
+63 LVVSYCAPAIAQA
-76 LNLGP
+76 LKLGP

-89 AGLIGMA
+89 AGLVGMA
-96 IGAIFLAPFADRF
+96 IGAIFLAPYADKF
-109 GRKKLM
+109 GRKKLI
-115 LASAFIMGL
+115 LASAFIMGF
-124 SVLLTAFSE
+124 SVLLTALSE
-133 TPMQLIIMRLISGL
+133 NILQLVIMRLISGL

-194 IPYYGWES
+194 IPSYGWES
-202 MFILA
+202 MFIFA
-207 GLTTIFTVPLIFFFL
+207 GLTTLLTIPLTYFFL
-222 SESPQFYLKKQPH
+222 TESPQFYLKKQPF
-235 GALEKVNRVLIKMN
+235 GALEKVNKLFIKMN
-249 FKPLESLP
+249 LRPLDNLPEFRLNLKNKPL
-257 KVELNTNKNPQVSK
+257 VSQ
-271 LFSDNYKTST
+271 LFSNKYKLST

-290 SFGCLY
+290 AFGCLY

-344 KTISTFLLVTFL
+344 KTISIFLLLTFV
-356 LMASFNFFI
+356 LMASFKVFI
-365 GTDFLLLIYFLL
+365 GTDFLLIVYFLL

-388 YAVATRLYPT
+388 YAVAARLYPT

-405 GWAIGMGRV
+405 GWAIGVGRL
-414 GGILAPLIG
+414 GGILAPVIG
-423 GFFISIGLSLSAN
+423 GLFIAMGLSLSAN
-436 FFIFSV
+436 FLIFSI
-442 PALVASVL
+442 PALFASIL
-450 TCCMYSKKIT
+450 TYYISSKDIT

>member
-1 MLIISLKMCCF
+1 MLQ
-12 LYLCISEFNKI
+12 YLSK
-23 ISINMSQYFS
+23 
-33 NDIGQIKMTQ
+33 DVGQIKMTQ
-43 VQYLS
+43 VQYFS
-48 ITICFL
+48 IAICFL

-81 KTLGIVFS
+81 KTLGFVFS

-109 GRKKLM
+109 GRKKLI

-124 SVLLTAFSE
+124 SVLLTAYSE
-133 TPMQLIIMRLISGL
+133 NISQLILMRLVSGL

-175 VISGYPVGAVI
+175 VISGYPVGAVV
-186 SGYIAAAV
+186 SGYVAAAI
-194 IPYYGWES
+194 IPSYGWES
-202 MFILA
+202 MFVLA
-207 GLTTIFTVPLIFFFL
+207 GLTTILTIPLIFFFL
-222 SESPQFYLKKQPH
+222 SESPQFYLKKQPKD
-235 GALEKVNRVLIKMN
+235 ALAKANKILIKMN
-249 FKPLESLP
+249 FKPLDSLP
-257 KVELNTNKNPQVSK
+257 KIGLKANNKPLVSR
-271 LFSDNYKTST
+271 LFSEKYKIST

-290 SFGCLY
+290 AFGCLY

-344 KTISTFLLVTFL
+344 KTISFFLLLTFL
-356 LMASFNFFI
+356 LMASFKLFV
-365 GTDFLLLIYFLL
+365 GTDILLLVYFLL

-388 YAVATRLYPT
+388 YAVAARLYPT

-423 GFFISIGLSLSAN
+423 GLLISIGLSLSAN
-436 FFIFSV
+436 FLIFSI
-442 PALVASVL
+442 PALFASVL
-450 TCCMYSKKIT
+450 TYYMSSKEIT